1 MGINGNQALNMLD
14 SLVNGV
20 LVQTIPTGSLVH
32 VNQSFLELLG
42 CDRLCFNH
50 HPDGWIDHIHRDD
63 QDSMR
68 QWWKRLLANP
78 ISAEQTY
85 RVFLTE
91 HSLRW
96 VQCRTMPLDAAQG
109 RQPCLATVHI
119 DVTGQCQGF
128 SSGILQCETLQS
140 FLGAFSIGIGCCG
153 ADGHLTWVNTAFE
166 SLLDYGPG
174 TLLGRS
180 LQALIAPNS
189 RSTLTSDWPG
199 LTRQPWSQEVQL
211 LTRYNQGRWMLV
223 TVAPLE
229 PQVPGSGAAVCMIQD
244 ITHYKQAE
252 DQLRTSLRSTEVLI
266 AEIHHRVKN
275 NLQIISSLLE
285 LQANRIQDPHTQ
297 AILLS
302 SQDRVLAMSL
312 IHETLYQSDDMAQ
325 INFAAYVQQLVGGLS
340 RAYRGNQA
348 IEFQLHL
355 EGTTTISTNLAVP
368 LGLML
373 NELVTNALK
382 HSLSSSPHGTLLVN
396 LRGLSDHRFEVAV
409 QQTAGQLPD
418 GFSLDH
424 PSSMGLQI
432 VKLLALKIGADLTVQ
447 HQPTTFT
454 IVFSTQ
460 ETQSKMA

>member
-1 MGINGNQALNMLD
+1 MGINGNQALKMLD

-20 LVQTIPTGSLVH
+20 LVQTVPTGRLVH
-32 VNQSFLELLG
+32 VNRNFLELLG
-42 CDRLCFNH
+42 CELTGFNH
-50 HPDGWIDHIHRDD
+50 HPDSWIDHIHGDD
-63 QDSMR
+63 QDVMR
-68 QWWKRLLANP
+68 QWWKRLLAHP
-78 ISAEQTY
+78 TPAEQTY
-85 RVFLTE
+85 RVLPPGQ
-91 HSLRW
+91 SLRW
-96 VQCRTMPLDAAQG
+96 VQCRTMLLDAAQG
-109 RQPCLATVHI
+109 DQPCLATIHI
-119 DVTGQCQGF
+119 DVTGQCQGLN
-128 SSGILQCETLQS
+128 SGILQCEALQRV
-140 FLGAFSIGIGCCG
+140 LGAFAIGIGYCG
-153 ADGHLTWVNTAFE
+153 ADGHLAWVNAAFE

-180 LQALIAPNS
+180 LQTLIAPNS
-189 RSTLTSDWPG
+189 QSTLTPDWPG
-199 LTRQPWSQEVQL
+199 LTRKPWSQEVQL

-229 PQVPGSGAAVCMIQD
+229 PRLPESSAAVCIIQD

-252 DQLRTSLRSTEVLI
+252 DQLRTSLRSTEVLM

-285 LQANRIQDPHTQ
+285 LQANRTQDSHTR

-340 RAYRGNQA
+340 RAYRGNQT
-348 IEFQLHL
+348 IDFQLKL

-382 HSLSSSPHGTLLVN
+382 HNLSSSPKGTLVVT
-396 LRGLSDHRFEVAV
+396 LRGLSHHRFEVAV
-409 QQTAGQLPD
+409 QQTAGKLPD

-432 VKLLALKIGADLTVQ
+432 VKLLALKIGADLKVQ

-460 ETQSKMA
+460 A